1 MKYSKRQEIIYALIT
16 VFITVHAFIFYCLS
30 LEKGGFSFEIV
41 KKAYSINTWV
51 FPIPLVVLEFVLAM
65 IIELLIGSRFSKYI
79 AFKVMDPNIDR
90 PYMIEL
96 MIIISTVCIMCP
108 IMSFIAT
115 ILYYLIP
122 GLMFNIVPIST
133 LFIEF
138 IPKFLQTFVI
148 NFPFAL
154 LGQLF
159 FIQPLVRKI
168 FKVIYK

>member
-1 MKYSKRQEIIYALIT
+1 
-16 VFITVHAFIFYCLS
+16 
-30 LEKGGFSFEIV
+30 
-41 KKAYSINTWV
+41 
-51 FPIPLVVLEFVLAM
+51 M

-115 ILYYLIP
+115 ILYYLIL

-138 IPKFLQTFVI
+138 IPNFLQTFVI